1 MRVLRAWGQEQDA
14 RRVHVVIRGA
24 DLNAGMSRYLVERL
38 VRLGN
43 VEFHTSS
50 VVQSLAGDDRL
61 QSITLAR
68 TDTSDRETIAARA
81 LFIFIGAEPHSGWLS
96 DGVEPDRAGFVVTGP
111 ALSLASLT
119 SEAWRQVRRAPHFL
133 ETSLPGV
140 FAVGDV
146 RSGSVKRVASSVGE
160 GAMAVTFVHAHLGA
174 VRGHVPGRDLLPLET
189 SFMSSPRC
197 VHLDQ
202 VHDVQ
207 PHTPDGCEECL
218 KHGTRWVHLRHCV
231 SRGHVGCCDS
241 SPQQHASK
249 HFRQSARAVMRSFE
263 PGEDWGWCFID
274 QLVVEPATRPSR
286 T

>member
-1 MRVLRAWGQEQDA
+1 
-14 RRVHVVIRGA
+14 VHVVIRGA

-43 VEFHTSS
+43 VELHTSS

-68 TDTSDRETIAARA
+68 TATSDREPIAARA

-174 VRGHVPGRDLLPLET
+174 VR
-189 SFMSSPRC
+189 
-197 VHLDQ
+197 
-202 VHDVQ
+202 
-207 PHTPDGCEECL
+207 
-218 KHGTRWVHLRHCV
+218 
-231 SRGHVGCCDS
+231 
-241 SPQQHASK
+241 
-249 HFRQSARAVMRSFE
+249 
-263 PGEDWGWCFID
+263 
-274 QLVVEPATRPSR
+274 
-286 T
+286 